1 MDIFKIIGVGLA
13 TAITAMIVK
22 QVKPDVAVIVGLTG
36 GVIMIL
42 MLVDSLT
49 SIISSF
55 SEIIKKSGLAPGLF
69 SSVLK
74 IIGIGYIAE
83 FSASLCNDAG
93 ATSIANKITLA
104 GKILILASAL
114 PIVKNLINLIM
125 EMLPWPEMLKKFWQY
140 VQFLLFV

>member
-1 MDIFKIIGVGLA
+1 MDSLDIFRIIGVGLA

-36 GVIMIL
+36 GIIMVL

-49 SIISSF
+49 NIISSF
-55 SEIIKKSGLAPGLF
+55 NEIIQKSGLSSGLF

-74 IIGIGYIAE
+74 IIGIGYITE
-83 FSASLCNDAG
+83 FSASLCVDAG

-104 GKILILASAL
+104 GKILILATAL

-125 EMLPWPEMLKKFWQY
+125 EMLP
-140 VQFLLFV
+140 